1 MQDAGSGSADGSAN
15 PLPTIMAQDVIA
27 IICDCDG
34 TLCPDTSDRLV
45 RELGL
50 DSEDFWKRQVGS
62 LVEDGW
68 DPPLAYLNQLLVACR
83 NLDVG
88 GLTYEKLG
96 QVGAGVDFYP
106 GALDFVPRLR
116 TLLAAKP
123 EYIESNVTV
132 EWYIIS
138 SGIEAVLRATP
149 LADAANEIFGCAFHY
164 DEAGT
169 AVAVKRTVTFTEKTK
184 FVYAINKGISGPEL
198 NRNPYRVN
206 DFMAPE
212 ARRIPF
218 RNMIYVGDGPSDI
231 PCFSMIKYLGGRAV
245 GVTPPD
251 DSDFRR
257 PYELAEG
264 QRLTVGPYTA
274 NYEDGSDLFRMM
286 ARMVTGIADTIL
298 EEREHSLR
306 RAPSH

>member
-1 MQDAGSGSADGSAN
+1 M
-15 PLPTIMAQDVIA
+15 PQDVIA

-45 RELGL
+45 RELGI
-50 DSEDFWKRQVGS
+50 DSDDFWKNQVAA
-62 LVEDGW
+62 LVADGW
-68 DPPLAYLNQLLVACR
+68 DPPLAYLNQLLVAAR
-83 NLDVG
+83 ETAHG
-88 GLTYEKLG
+88 GLTLG
-96 QVGAGVDFYP
+96 LLNKVGAGVEFYP

-116 TLLAAKP
+116 NMLAATP
-123 EYIESNVTV
+123 EYVEANVTV
-132 EWYIIS
+132 EWFIIS
-138 SGIEAVLRATP
+138 SGIEAVLRSTP
-149 LADAANEIFGCAFHY
+149 LDPGANEIFGCAFHY
-164 DEAGT
+164 DETGT

-184 FVYAINKGISGPEL
+184 LVYAINKGISGAEL
-198 NRNPYRVN
+198 SRNPYRVN
-206 DFMAPE
+206 DYMASE
-212 ARRIPF
+212 VRRIPF

-231 PCFSMIKYLGGRAV
+231 PCFSMIRNLGGKAV

-274 NYEDGSDLFRMM
+274 NYQDGSDLFRMM

-298 EEREHSLR
+298 EDREHNLR
-306 RAPSH
+306 RAPTH

>member
-1 MQDAGSGSADGSAN
+1 
-15 PLPTIMAQDVIA
+15 MAQDVIA

-45 RELGL
+45 RELGI
-50 DSEDFWKRQVGS
+50 DSELFWKGRVNP

-68 DPPLAYLNQLLVACR
+68 DPPLAYLQRLLVEAGESD
-83 NLDVG
+83 NG
-88 GLTYEKLG
+88 PLTLEKLNS
-96 QVGAGVDFYP
+96 VGAGVEFYP

-116 TLLAAKP
+116 SLLAANA
-123 EYIESNVTV
+123 EYAEANVTI
-132 EWYIIS
+132 EWFIVS
-138 SGIEAVLRATP
+138 SGIEAVLMATP
-149 LADAANEIFGCAFHY
+149 LATAANEVFGCAY
-164 DEAGT
+164 DYDDEGR
-169 AVAVKRTVTFTEKTK
+169 AVAVKRAVTFTEKTK
-184 FVYAINKGISGPEL
+184 FIYSINKGISGAEL
-198 NRNPYRVN
+198 RHNPYRVN
-206 DFMAPE
+206 DAMGQAD
-212 ARRIPF
+212 RRVPF

-231 PCFSMIKYLGGRAV
+231 PCFSMIRYLGGKAV

-274 NYEDGSDLFRMM
+274 NYEEGSDLYRMM
-286 ARMVTGIADTIL
+286 ARLVTGIADSIL

-306 RAPSH
+306 RGPSH

>member
-1 MQDAGSGSADGSAN
+1 
-15 PLPTIMAQDVIA
+15 MAQDVIA

-45 RELGL
+45 RELGI
-50 DSEDFWKRQVGS
+50 DSQGFWKNRVNA

-68 DPPLAYLNQLLVACR
+68 DPPLAYLQQLLVEAR
-83 NLDVG
+83 ESEVG
-88 GLTYEKLG
+88 ALTLEGLND
-96 QVGAGVDFYP
+96 VGAGVEFYP

-116 TLLAAKP
+116 ALLAANAD
-123 EYIESNVTV
+123 YADANVTI
-132 EWYIIS
+132 EWFIVS
-138 SGIEAVLRATP
+138 SGIEAVLMATP
-149 LADAANEIFGCAFHY
+149 LAAAANEIFGCAYAY
-164 DEAGT
+164 DDEGK
-169 AVAVKRTVTFTEKTK
+169 AVAVKRAVTFTEKTK
-184 FVYAINKGISGPEL
+184 FIYSINKGISGAEL
-198 NRNPYRVN
+198 RRNPYRVN
-206 DFMAPE
+206 DAMEQAD
-212 ARRIPF
+212 RRVPF

-231 PCFSMIKYLGGRAV
+231 PCFSMIRYLGGKAV

-274 NYEDGSDLFRMM
+274 NYEEGSDLYRMM
-286 ARMVTGIADTIL
+286 ARLVTGIADSIL

>member
-1 MQDAGSGSADGSAN
+1 
-15 PLPTIMAQDVIA
+15 MAQDVIA

-50 DSEDFWKRQVGS
+50 DSDDFWKRQVAG
-62 LVEDGW
+62 LVRDGW
-68 DPPLAYLNQLLVACR
+68 DPPLAYLNQLLVKAR
-83 NLDVG
+83 ESADG
-88 GLTYEKLG
+88 ALTLERLNA
-96 QVGAGVDFYP
+96 VGAGVEFYP

-116 TLLAAKP
+116 GLLAANADYA
-123 EYIESNVTV
+123 EANVSIEWFIV
-132 EWYIIS
+132 S
-138 SGIEAVLRATP
+138 SGIEAVLQATP
-149 LADAANEIFGCAFHY
+149 LANAASEIFGCAFHY
-164 DEAGT
+164 DEAGS
-169 AVAVKRTVTFTEKTK
+169 AVAVKRAVTFTEKTK
-184 FVYAINKGISGPEL
+184 FIYSINKGISGAEL
-198 NRNPYRVN
+198 RRNPYRVN
-206 DFMAPE
+206 DAMDQAD
-212 ARRIPF
+212 RRVPF

-231 PCFSMIKYLGGRAV
+231 PCFSMIRYLGGKAV

-274 NYEDGSDLFRMM
+274 NYEEGSDLYRMM
-286 ARMVTGIADTIL
+286 ARLVTGIADSIL

>member
-1 MQDAGSGSADGSAN
+1 
-15 PLPTIMAQDVIA
+15 MAQDVIA

-45 RELGL
+45 RKLSL
-50 DSEDFWKRQVGS
+50 DSEDFWKRQVGA
-62 LVEDGW
+62 LVADGW
-68 DPPLAYLNQLLVACR
+68 DPPLAYLNQLMVRARESADGALTLERLSA
-83 NLDVG
+83 VG
-88 GLTYEKLG
+88 T
-96 QVGAGVDFYP
+96 GVEFYP

-116 TLLAAKP
+116 GLLTANADYA
-123 EYIESNVTV
+123 EANVSIEWFIV
-132 EWYIIS
+132 S
-138 SGIEAVLRATP
+138 SGIEAVLQATP
-149 LADAANEIFGCAFHY
+149 LASAASEIFGCAYAY
-164 DEAGT
+164 DDEGR
-169 AVAVKRTVTFTEKTK
+169 AVAVKRAVTFTEKTK
-184 FVYAINKGISGPEL
+184 FIYSINKGISGAEL
-198 NRNPYRVN
+198 RRNPYRVN
-206 DFMAPE
+206 DAMDQAD
-212 ARRIPF
+212 RRVPF

-231 PCFSMIKYLGGRAV
+231 PCFSMIRYLGGKAV

-274 NYEDGSDLFRMM
+274 NYEEGSDLYRMM
-286 ARMVTGIADTIL
+286 ARLVTGIADSIL

>member
-1 MQDAGSGSADGSAN
+1 
-15 PLPTIMAQDVIA
+15 MAQDVIA

-45 RELGL
+45 RELGI
-50 DSEDFWKRQVGS
+50 DSGEFWKNRVNP

-68 DPPLAYLNQLLVACR
+68 DPPLAYLQQLLVEAR
-83 NLDVG
+83 ESDAG
-88 GLTYEKLG
+88 GLTQERLSA
-96 QVGAGVDFYP
+96 VGAGVEFYP

-116 TLLAAKP
+116 AMLAVNADYA
-123 EYIESNVTV
+123 EANVTI
-132 EWYIIS
+132 EWFIVS
-138 SGIEAVLRATP
+138 SGIEAVLTATP
-149 LADAANEIFGCAFHY
+149 LATAANEIFGCAYAY
-164 DEAGT
+164 DDKGR
-169 AVAVKRTVTFTEKTK
+169 AVAVKRAVTFTEKTK
-184 FVYAINKGISGPEL
+184 FIYSINKGISGAEL
-198 NRNPYRVN
+198 RRNPYRVN
-206 DFMAPE
+206 DAMEQAD
-212 ARRIPF
+212 RRVPF

-231 PCFSMIKYLGGRAV
+231 PCFSMIRYLGGKAV

-274 NYEDGSDLFRMM
+274 NYEEGSDLYRMM
-286 ARMVTGIADTIL
+286 ARLVTGIGDSIL

>member
-1 MQDAGSGSADGSAN
+1 
-15 PLPTIMAQDVIA
+15 MAQDVIA

-50 DSEDFWKRQVGS
+50 DSEDFWKRQVAA

-83 NLDVG
+83 KLDAG
-88 GLTYEKLG
+88 GLTIERLG
-96 QVGAGVDFYP
+96 HVGAGVDFYP
-106 GALDFVPRLR
+106 GALDFVSRLR
-116 TLLAAKP
+116 SMLTVNPDYVEA
-123 EYIESNVTV
+123 NVTV
-132 EWYIIS
+132 EWFIVS

-149 LADAANEIFGCAFHY
+149 LADAASEIFGCAFQY
-164 DEAGT
+164 SENGE
-169 AVAVKRTVTFTEKTK
+169 AVAVKRAVTFTEKTK
-184 FVYAINKGISGPEL
+184 FVYAINKGISGTEL
-198 NRNPYRVN
+198 RRNPYRVN
-206 DFMAPE
+206 DSMAP
-212 ARRIPF
+212 ADRRIPF
-218 RNMIYVGDGPSDI
+218 ENMVYVGDGPSDI
-231 PCFSMIKYLGGRAV
+231 PCFSMIKYLGGKAV

-274 NYEDGSDLFRMM
+274 DFRDNSDLYRMM
-286 ARMVTGIADTIL
+286 ARLVTGIADTIL
-298 EEREHSLR
+298 EKRDHSLR
-306 RAPSH
+306 RAPRH